1 MNKKKKWIKR
11 QQEILDAA
19 RAAGR
24 GLTAEEQSEFDEL
37 QRKLDAEPDEPE
49 RSQNKPDERQREPDE
64 RQRGAAPAVPGG
76 TGTLPPSEGDAQR
89 AVAEERQRISDIM
102 ALCGQTGLAPEEYI
116 RSGASLDTVRAAAIE
131 HLVQHG
137 APIVARARDDGEDDF
152 RGAACDAMLMQAGV
166 ELEKPAEGAEELRGM
181 SVRDILIESM
191 ARSG

>member
-24 GLTAEEQSEFDEL
+24 GLTAEEQSAFDEL

-89 AVAEERQRISDIM
+89 AVAEERQFIRTNGEVVPILWRCAGRPAWLPRSISAAERLWILC
-102 ALCGQTGLAPEEYI
+102 ALPRLSIWC
-116 RSGASLDTVRAAAIE
+116 
-131 HLVQHG
+131 
-137 APIVARARDDGEDDF
+137 
-152 RGAACDAMLMQAGV
+152 
-166 ELEKPAEGAEELRGM
+166 
-181 SVRDILIESM
+181 SM
-191 ARSG
+191 ARRLWRVRAMTARMIFAARRVTRC